1 MCLCISCA
9 SPASARTAPDSHARL
24 AVDVLALGEG
34 DRPLADPGAYGGDP
48 AEAFDVI
55 VPSFP
60 GFGFSTP
67 LPGHPDMNF

>member
-1 MCLCISCA
+1 M
-9 SPASARTAPDSHARL
+9 
-24 AVDVLALGEG
+24 DVLALGEG